1 MRKVITSIVYNRGI
15 SQVGTKGE
23 KKKKKKNSEKEN
35 QRKPYCIKTT
45 TSPTT
50 KENIPITNEA
60 KVISILP

>member
-23 KKKKKKNSEKEN
+23 KKKKNSEKEN

-50 KENIPITNEA
+50 KENIPMTNEA